1 MLIDSVSWFL
11 DECFF
16 VDNLWLASFSF
27 ELSLTLVFSC
37 QVLICQI
44 SDNDDFFFLYKGL
57 LP

>member
-1 MLIDSVSWFL
+1 MNV
-11 DECFF
+11 F

-44 SDNDDFFFLYKGL
+44 SGNDDFFFYIKDYFPNFSL
-57 LP
+57 